1 MIAREQLP
9 SSAAEL
15 SRMKPVSEY
24 SWLALVI
31 AQLSWVVSTA
41 SAYEVDQKQN
51 RIVLSSVDDFTQ
63 CQNDLS
69 YSDACLDALKRYI
82 KAHPAEGFAAGKLVR
97 ARFNH
102 WMALQFFVPAL
113 TKPTP
118 QQCGDEDLR
127 LAVLSGLSLPDD
139 DPNEALAVK
148 VAQGA
153 CATQLQPH
161 IRDGLGDGSALYKKN
176 ATSLLGKRKSTEKK

>member
-1 MIAREQLP
+1 MNPISKLTGL
-9 SSAAEL
+9 AA
-15 SRMKPVSEY
+15 
-24 SWLALVI
+24 VI
-31 AQLSWVVSTA
+31 TATQLSWAA
-41 SAYEVDQKQN
+41 SQVAAYEVDQKQN

-82 KAHPAEGFAAGKLVR
+82 KAHPADGFAAGKLVR

-102 WMALQFFVPAL
+102 WLALQFFVPAL

-118 QQCGDEDLR
+118 AQCDDEDLR
-127 LAVLSGLSLPDD
+127 LAVLSGLALPDD

-148 VAQGA
+148 AAKGA
-153 CATQLQPH
+153 CAASLKPH
-161 IRDGLGDGSALYKKN
+161 IQNGLGDGSALYKKN
-176 ATSLLGKRKSTEKK
+176 ATALLAKPKATEKK